1 VKCLQTGDFIDL
13 LAWTLIIL
21 GSIIII
27 SGIASMFMRSD
38 YQSIEER
45 RESKGVILLG
55 PIPIVWGYGK
65 RTWVIAA
72 FVAITL
78 FLIVFLWRF

>member
-1 VKCLQTGDFIDL
+1 VRYVQTGDFIDL
-13 LAWTLIIL
+13 LAWTLIIM

-27 SGIASMFMRSD
+27 FGIASMFMRSD
-38 YQSIEER
+38 HESIEQR

-65 RTWVIAA
+65 RTWIIAA
-72 FVAITL
+72 FAAITL

>member
-1 VKCLQTGDFIDL
+1 MQTGGFIDL
-13 LAWTLIIL
+13 LAWALIII

-27 SGIASMFMRSD
+27 SGIASMVMRSD
-38 YQSIEER
+38 NGSVEQR

-65 RTWVIAA
+65 KTWIIAA